1 MVYCLLDNL
10 TGRTPSIFTQTFH
23 HTIDQIWYSKYFWEG
38 SKQAWFSWLYKYK
51 VGRLVTSPHEPSLV
65 WRRRGN
71 FAFKREGKD
80 KGVIGNSNRLDFG
93 LIEWYVSSTSTS
105 WHTTQYY
112 TTILSDYADL
122 RRLVWSHLD
131 LNQFAIVNWDQA
143 SLSLLLPVR
152 VRADRRRW
160 C

>member
-1 MVYCLLDNL
+1 MVYLISLQEGHPQFLHRLFIIQYRPELILQIFLRAQSKLDFP
-10 TGRTPSIFTQTFH
+10 G
-23 HTIDQIWYSKYFWEG
+23 
-38 SKQAWFSWLYKYK
+38 LYKYK
-51 VGRLVTSPHEPSLV
+51 VGRLVTSPHEPNLV

-71 FAFKREGKD
+71 FAFIKEGKD
-80 KGVIGNSNRLDFG
+80 KVIDWILDW
-93 LIEWYVSSTSTS
+93 LNDTWALQVQADIQHSTIQ
-105 WHTTQYY
+105 HV
-112 TTILSDYADL
+112 

-152 VRADRRRW
+152 VRADRWQW

>member
-1 MVYCLLDNL
+1 MVYLITLQEGHPQFLHRLFIIQYRPELILQIFLRAQSKLDFP
-10 TGRTPSIFTQTFH
+10 G
-23 HTIDQIWYSKYFWEG
+23 
-38 SKQAWFSWLYKYK
+38 LYKYK
-51 VGRLVTSPHEPSLV
+51 VGRLVTSPHEPNLV

-71 FAFKREGKD
+71 FAFKRRKRQG
-80 KGVIGNSNRLDFG
+80 NRLDFG
-93 LIEWYVSSTSTS
+93 LIEWYMSSTSTS

-112 TTILSDYADL
+112 TTILSDL
-122 RRLVWSHLD
+122 HRRLVWSHLD

-152 VRADRRRW
+152 VRTEERWRW